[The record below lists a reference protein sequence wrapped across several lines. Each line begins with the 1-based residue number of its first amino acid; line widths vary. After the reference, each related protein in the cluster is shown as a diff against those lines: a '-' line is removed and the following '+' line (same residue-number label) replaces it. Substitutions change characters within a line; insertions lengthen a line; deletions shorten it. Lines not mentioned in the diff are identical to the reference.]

1 MSIRKANNCNNCDNF
16 NEDGFCSVHDVEVSA
31 NYVCDNFEMK
41 ASLKNEDDCTNC
53 ARFNKS
59 DCANPEKVAPGMM
72 CKQWAPQY
80 AA

>member
-1 MSIRKANNCNNCDNF
+1 MSIRKASNCSNCENLQNN
-16 NEDGFCSVHDVEVSA
+16 GFCSVHEVEVSN

-53 ARFNKS
+53 ARFKTS
-59 DCANPEKVAPGMM
+59 HCANPEKAAPGMM
-72 CKQWAPQY
+72 CKHWAPGQ